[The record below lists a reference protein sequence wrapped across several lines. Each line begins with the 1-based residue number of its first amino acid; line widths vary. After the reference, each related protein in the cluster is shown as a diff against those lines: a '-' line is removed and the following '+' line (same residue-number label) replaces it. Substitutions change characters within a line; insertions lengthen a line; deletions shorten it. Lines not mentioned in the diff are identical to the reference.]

1 VDVSENP
8 GNGDTGNGVQCL
20 THQGTSENTDTLTVS
35 GQDTLN
41 PFATNQTSPA
51 TYPFE
56 IQAGTENPLTTAGV
70 SSGTIITSSTSIVS
84 LPIYDSSIPLVVVG
98 NQQADVTI
106 VGFLQVF
113 INFVDKYGNVYVT
126 VMNVTGCANDPG
138 TVLTGTSPVPVRL
151 ITPPLPTGP

>member
-1 VDVSENP
+1 VDESENP

-20 THQGTSENTDTLTVS
+20 THQGTRESTDTLAVS

-41 PFATNQTSPA
+41 PFATNPTLPA

-84 LPIYDSSIPLVVVG
+84 LPIYDSSISLVVVG
-98 NQQADVTI
+98 NQANVTI

-151 ITPPLPTGP
+151 ITPPPTGP